1 MERWSSLESFRSL
14 KKTEMKKGWQMRI
27 EECWSLE
34 NCWLF
39 EKTEYLT
46 LLQNVKASDLTIVTG
61 EGTE

>member
-1 MERWSSLESFRSL
+1 VERWSLLESFRSL

-27 EECWSLE
+27 EECLSLE

-61 EGTE
+61 KGTE

>member
-1 MERWSSLESFRSL
+1 VERWSLLESFRSL

-27 EECWSLE
+27 EERLSLE

-46 LLQNVKASDLTIVTG
+46 LLQNVKASDLTIATG
-61 EGTE
+61 KGTE